1 MVIIGVVKMA
11 TSKHHIAS
19 SLQSAK
25 VWIDQAGESFSK
37 DADIRGELNLFLA
50 QAELQHAREVNLH
63 GRWSWKYPILRQTMA
78 LFLAVAVVAGGV
90 YWWDTRS
97 HVPQLEKRQPPV
109 AEPVAP
115 LPLQTAE
122 SASPATITPR
132 ALPVETPAVNPATA
146 ETYEPVKERQVSV
159 PSASKHTTDNT
170 VQLAPEEMQQL
181 IRAAGR
187 SLRGQ

>member
-1 MVIIGVVKMA
+1 MA

-25 VWIDQAGESFSK
+25 VWIDQADESFSK
-37 DADIRGELNLFLA
+37 DADVRGELNLFLA
-50 QAELQHAREVNLH
+50 QAELQRAREVNRQ
-63 GRWSWKYPILRQTMA
+63 GRWQWKYPLLRQTMA
-78 LFLAVAVVAGGV
+78 FVLAVAVVTGGV
-90 YWWDTRS
+90 YWWDTRG
-97 HVPQLEKRQPPV
+97 HVPQWEKGQPPV

-115 LPLQTAE
+115 LPHQTAE
-122 SASPATITPR
+122 SASHATVTPR
-132 ALPVETPAVNPATA
+132 PLPVETPAMNPGKT
-146 ETYEPVKERQVSV
+146 ETYEPVKERQASV
-159 PSASKHTTDNT
+159 PSGSKHTTDNT

>member
-1 MVIIGVVKMA
+1 MA

-50 QAELQHAREVNLH
+50 QAELQHAREVNRH

-122 SASPATITPR
+122 PAGVATITSR
-132 ALPVETPAVNPATA
+132 SLPVETPALNPGKA
-146 ETYEPVKERQVSV
+146 ETYEPVKERQASV
-159 PSASKHTTDNT
+159 PSAGKRTTDNT